1 MKEAETMKEFQDKL
15 SKIVT
20 EVRLLGEELN
30 DQHVLEKLVCPLER
44 FESKIS
50 SLDENNSFFY

>member
-30 DQHVLEKLVCPLER
+30 DQHVLEKLVCHPER

-50 SLDENNSFFY
+50 SLEENNSFFY